1 MAQTFHALGEII
13 GELIGAGR
21 SYQEFLRVP
30 AMSCG
35 IYMLS
40 VGAVDPQKPH
50 TEDEMYYVI
59 SGAGAMQVHGEDGV
73 EDREVGPGDIIYVK
87 AGQEHRFHDIT
98 EELVVLV
105 TFAPA
110 ESL

>member
-1 MAQTFHALGEII
+1 MTQSFHTLGEV
-13 GELIGAGR
+13 IGALIAEGR

-40 VGAVDPQKPH
+40 VGAVDLQKPH
-50 TEDEMYYVI
+50 AEDEMYYVI
-59 SGAGAMQVHGEDGV
+59 SGAAYMKLRGDEGE
-73 EDREVGPGDIIYVK
+73 EDREVGPGDMIFVK

-98 EELVVLV
+98 QELVVLV

-110 ESL
+110 EST

>member
-1 MAQTFHALGEII
+1 MTPAFHILGEVI
-13 GELIGAGR
+13 GTLLAEGR

-35 IYMLS
+35 VYMLS

-50 TEDEMYYVI
+50 AEDELYYVI
-59 SGAGAMQVHGEDGV
+59 SGAASMKVKTEDGE
-73 EDREVGPGDIIYVK
+73 EDREVGPGDMIYVK

-98 EELVVLV
+98 QELVTLV
-105 TFAPA
+105 IFAPA
-110 ESL
+110 ESA